1 MHFYKNGNYI
11 VCMMDD
17 GTKIRKTNENSFE
30 PAFAENCDCLL
41 TKKCS
46 QLCSFC
52 YEGCTPQGKHG
63 NIMDYKFLDT
73 LHPYTELAMNGND
86 MDHPQLLEFL
96 NKLKE
101 KRVYAN
107 MTVNQN
113 QFMSNYDLICDLVNK
128 KLIYGLGV
136 SFSHYDDDFINKVK
150 QFQNAVIHVIN
161 GVIKLS
167 DLKQLKGNDL
177 KILILGYKEIRR
189 GNTYLNNNQA
199 KVRANKRYLYI
210 YLPEIVK
217 ENWFKTVSF
226 DNLAIEQLDV
236 KRIMTEEQ
244 WSEFYMGD
252 DGNFTFYIDLV
263 EGKFS
268 KNSCILEKRYEI
280 GDKSVDEMFN
290 IIKNEK

>member
-17 GTKIRKTNENSFE
+17 GTKIRKTDEDSFE
-30 PAFAENCDCLL
+30 PEFPECCDCCI

-46 QLCSFC
+46 QNCIFC

-63 NIMDYKFLDT
+63 NIMSYKFLDT
-73 LHPYTELAMNGND
+73 LHPYTELAINGND

-101 KRVYAN
+101 KKVYAN
-107 MTVNQN
+107 VTVNQN
-113 QFMSNYDLICDLVNK
+113 QFMNNYDLICDLINK

-136 SFSHYDDDFINKVK
+136 SFSHYDKKFIDRVK
-150 QFQNAVIHVIN
+150 EFPNAVIHVIN

-167 DLKQLKGNDL
+167 DLKMIRGLGL
-177 KILILGYKEIRR
+177 KILILGYKDIRR

-199 KVRANKRYLYI
+199 KVRANKMYLYT

-217 ENWFKTVSF
+217 DNWFKAVSF
-226 DNLAIEQLDV
+226 DNLAIGQLEV
-236 KRIMTEEQ
+236 KRLMTEEQ

-252 DGNFTFYIDLV
+252 DGNFTFYVDLV
-263 EGKFS
+263 EGKFA
-268 KNSCILEKRYEI
+268 KNSCVLEKRYDI
-280 GDKSVDEMFN
+280 GDKSIDEMFN